1 MDALD
6 LTSLLVG
13 MVGFGSVVERDLLRL
28 TIAGFGGEENGI
40 SGANVVVDN
49 GTASGAAEPAEI
61 GG

>member
-1 MDALD
+1 M
-6 LTSLLVG
+6 
-13 MVGFGSVVERDLLRL
+13 EREFLRL